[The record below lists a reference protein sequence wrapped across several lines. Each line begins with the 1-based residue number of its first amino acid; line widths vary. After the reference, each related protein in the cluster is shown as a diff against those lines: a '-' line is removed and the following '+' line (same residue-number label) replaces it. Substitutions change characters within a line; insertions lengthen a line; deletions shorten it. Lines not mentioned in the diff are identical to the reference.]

1 MFCESLYHTLAR
13 PINEFQLNTKKIIIL
28 IIKKY
33 ELEGKHFD
41 GLHGLRK
48 FHKNTLLKLAIA
60 GKIHIRAYLV
70 LTEYLFIYHIIHSHF
85 YIELTLADVLHIKML

>member
-1 MFCESLYHTLAR
+1 MT
-13 PINEFQLNTKKIIIL
+13 IL

-33 ELEGKHFD
+33 ELEGTHFD

-48 FHKNTLLKLAIA
+48 FHTNILLKLAIA

-70 LTEYLFIYHIIHSHF
+70 LTDYL
-85 YIELTLADVLHIKML
+85 